1 MTAHASLFYAAASSG
16 QPPKSVFGS
25 QPPAQQPVKEVVS
38 FLPGPDP
45 YRAIERASQR
55 IADGKSVFL
64 EDNAVRTQ
72 EPAR

>member
-1 MTAHASLFYAAASSG
+1 MTAHTSLFYAAASSG
-16 QPPKSVFGS
+16 QLANSVFGT
-25 QPPAQQPVKEVVS
+25 QPPSQQPVKEVVS

-55 IADGKSVFL
+55 IANGKSVFL
-64 EDNAVRTQ
+64 EDDAGRTQ